1 MEKETNF
8 IDLCVSIGKAIGRG
22 CKALVAL
29 IGKMLQLTYRYWW
42 LVFTIMILA
51 AVCSLYYTR
60 PNNRIYKVNAIATI
74 NGPALQD
81 VQERYQ
87 ALGKTRLDDRIE
99 QQKLQT
105 ILSLSNEECRGL
117 NKFKTFY
124 VIDNLDD
131 GTADEVD
138 FHEKSSGDD
147 TVHVRMYD
155 RLALQFRTKSPNSV
169 PQIEKQI
176 IAYLNNDPSFQSAFA
191 GMQAHLMRQKEFEMA
206 QIEKLD
212 TLTSRFY
219 QVGEMKQVEMNHYDI
234 MLGRREVVLF
244 LDDIEDFFDTKSRH
258 DSRYTLCT
266 APVVLSSPFV
276 VDVRP
281 VNGPVKYLF
290 FALLL
295 GWLVGCCL
303 AALIEKRKDITA
315 FLRQ

>member
-8 IDLCVSIGKAIGRG
+8 IDLCVSIGKTLAKG
-22 CKALVAL
+22 CKALIRL

-42 LVFTIMILA
+42 VVFTIMLLA
-51 AVCSLYYTR
+51 AVASLYYTR
-60 PNNRIYKVNAIATI
+60 PDNRIYKVNAIATI

-81 VQERYQ
+81 VQKRYKS
-87 ALGKTRLDDRIE
+87 LSETRLDDRIA

-105 ILSLSNEECRGL
+105 VLSLSDEECRGL
-117 NKFKTFY
+117 GRFKTYY
-124 VIDNLDD
+124 VIDNLND

-138 FHEKSSGDD
+138 FHDKSSGDD
-147 TVHVRMYD
+147 TVHVRMHD
-155 RLALQFRTKSPNSV
+155 RLALQFCTKSPNSV
-169 PQIEKQI
+169 PHIEKQI
-176 IAYLNNDPSFQSAFA
+176 IKYLNEDPSFQSAYTE
-191 GMQAHLMRQKEFEMA
+191 QKAHLMRQVEFEKT

-212 TLTSRFY
+212 SLTSRFY
-219 QVGEMKQVEMNHYDI
+219 QVGEMKQVEINHYDI
-234 MLGRREVVLF
+234 LLGRREVVLF
-244 LDDIEDFFDTKSRH
+244 LDEIEDFFDTKSRH

-276 VDVRP
+276 VEVRP